1 MIFDEQLGQ
10 TRLAEI
16 GESTITDKH
25 PPKQKSTTYQYRD
38 IYFNMTTPI
47 TRLDIVM
54 RIKELRDE
62 LEARCKTGM
71 VKMASSDGK
80 PIPTKQ
86 LQDEMFSLI
95 YRKSCLDKLD
105 D

>member
-1 MIFDEQLGQ
+1 
-10 TRLAEI
+10 
-16 GESTITDKH
+16 
-25 PPKQKSTTYQYRD
+25 
-38 IYFNMTTPI
+38 
-47 TRLDIVM
+47 M
-54 RIKELRDE
+54 RIKDLRDE

-71 VKMASSDGK
+71 VKMASAVGR